1 MLWLLFVKIKTLF
14 LLKLYAC
21 QYCAGLVVLR
31 LICLL
36 IYLISEIFSEIIVH
50 KSINLSKILI
60 LYVM

>member
-1 MLWLLFVKIKTLF
+1 MVIVRKNQNFILTEVV
-14 LLKLYAC
+14 C
-21 QYCAGLVVLR
+21 VSVCAGLVVLR